1 MKQIKITF
9 SLLLSI
15 SFLISCNPNPDHVD
29 PSYPYFENGFLVMN
43 EGAFSGGVGSLSY
56 AFCDNSGFDS
66 VRNNI
71 FQELNGRSLGNL
83 ANYIH
88 KDNSYI
94 YVVMNGAATVEVL
107 DKMTLESRS
116 TVVGFK
122 SPRQVISLNDGYIY
136 VSDWGANAV
145 YKVDV
150 SSSSIV
156 DSLKNTNGPEGMFV
170 ADDKLFVANSGG
182 YELDSSVSI
191 YNLNSM
197 TYEGNIPVGIKPLEI
212 IDDAQGNLW
221 VLCSGYS
228 DWSGAGGDRYSSL
241 VNLDPKTLNI
251 LTFATNSVLTDHPSE
266 LRSNST
272 GSKLYFIQDSYN
284 GNIIEF
290 STNQI
295 FPSYPN
301 QVLISHPAY
310 GLAIDRSN
318 GAILVLDALD
328 YQSPGKA
335 LLYSESGSIIDSS
348 QVGLIPAM
356 AIQTLD

>member
-1 MKQIKITF
+1 MKQIKIIF
-9 SLLLSI
+9 STLLSI
-15 SFLISCNPNPDHVD
+15 SFLMSCNPDPDHVD
-29 PSYPYFENGFLVMN
+29 PSYPYLENGFLIMN
-43 EGAFSGGVGSLSY
+43 EGAFSGGIGTLS
-56 AFCDNSGFDS
+56 FSFGDNSGFDS
-66 VRNNI
+66 VRNDV
-71 FQELNGRSLGNL
+71 FQEINGRSLGNL
-83 ANYIH
+83 ANYTL
-88 KDNSYI
+88 KDDSYI
-94 YVVMNGAATVEVL
+94 YVVMNGAATVEIL
-107 DKMTLESRS
+107 DRITLESRG
-116 TVVGFK
+116 TITGFK

-136 VSDWGANAV
+136 VSDWGSNAV
-145 YKVDV
+145 YKVDL

-182 YELDSSVSI
+182 YELDSTVSV

-197 TYEGNIPVGIKPLEI
+197 SYEGNIQSGIKPLEI

-241 VNLDPKTLNI
+241 VNFDPKTLNI
-251 LTFATNSVLTDHPSE
+251 LSFATNSILTDHPSE

-310 GLAIDRSN
+310 GLAIDRSS
-318 GAILVLDALD
+318 GSILVLDALD

-335 LLYSESGSIIDSS
+335 LLYSESGAIIDSS

-356 AIQTLD
+356 AIKID

>member
-1 MKQIKITF
+1 MKQIKITL
-9 SLLLSI
+9 SLLVSI
-15 SFLISCNPNPDHVD
+15 SFLISCNPDPDPVE
-29 PSYPYFENGFLVMN
+29 PSSPYFSKGFLVMN
-43 EGAFSGGVGSLSY
+43 EGAFSGGIGTLS
-56 AFCDNSGFDS
+56 FLWSDNSGLDS
-66 VRNNI
+66 TKNDLFQNI
-71 FQELNGRSLGNL
+71 NGRSLGNL
-83 ANYIH
+83 ANYVL
-88 KDNSYI
+88 KDDSYI
-94 YVVMNGAATVEVL
+94 YVVMNGAGTVEIL
-107 DKMTLESRS
+107 HKETLESIS
-116 TVVGFK
+116 TVIGFK

-145 YKVDV
+145 YKVDL
-150 SSSSIV
+150 SQSLIV
-156 DSLKNTNGPEGMFV
+156 DSLKNTNGPEGMFA

-182 YELDSSVSI
+182 YELDSSVSV

-197 TYEGNIPVGIKPLEI
+197 SYEGNIQVGIKPLEI
-212 IDDAQGNLW
+212 TDDASGNLW

-251 LTFATNSVLTDHPSE
+251 LTFATNSVLTDHPTE

-310 GLAIDRSN
+310 GLSIDRSS

-356 AIQTLD
+356 AISNN